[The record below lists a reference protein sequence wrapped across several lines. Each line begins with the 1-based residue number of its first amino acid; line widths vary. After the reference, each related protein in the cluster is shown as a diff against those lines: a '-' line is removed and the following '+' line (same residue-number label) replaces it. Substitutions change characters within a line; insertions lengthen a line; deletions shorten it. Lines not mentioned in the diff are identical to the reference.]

1 LSRLKY
7 KLYFYTGFR
16 WVVGAETPKMYV
28 KYSLKLRRVKIKRA
42 VVKVTMMH
50 MYVRRERLHLQSV

>member
-7 KLYFYTGFR
+7 KLYFYTGFG

-42 VVKVTMMH
+42 VVKVTMM
-50 MYVRRERLHLQSV
+50 YVRRERLHLQSV